1 MKTYKLTMEYDGT
14 HYHGW
19 QIQAGD
25 ITIQETLEKALSLMT
40 GETVR
45 VEGSGRTDAGV
56 HALGQTAS
64 FKTDTRIPPEGFQA
78 GLNSLLPED
87 IVILGCEEVKNDFHA
102 RFSAKTKTYQY
113 RIYNQFLPLA
123 VGRQYAWHIRKP
135 LDVPAMTRAAAHLIG
150 THDFKSFEG
159 AGSPRPHTVRTVL
172 EAGVE
177 KTGDGFVLF
186 DITADGFLR
195 YMVRNLV
202 GTLVDVGTGKIPPER
217 FKEIIEAKNR
227 DLAGATAPA
236 RGLFLVAVRYE

>member
-217 FKEIIEAKNR
+217 FKEILEAKNR

>member
-177 KTGDGFVLF
+177 KTEDGFVLF